1 MTEQITDPQ
10 VLSSLLAEDKV
21 EGFTVKP
28 WTIKQL
34 LQVMPILNGLAE
46 KLKGMGVTLDNFGD
60 LVETQGLAGIAG
72 LADLILPHLP
82 EFLAASLRI
91 SRDEAEDLD
100 VGLALALAVK
110 VLALNMEHLK
120 NAFSLI
126 VGQTAPLIRQ
136 EATH

>member
-46 KLKGMGVTLDNFGD
+46 KLKAWALPWTTSATWWKPRGWR
-60 LVETQGLAGIAG
+60 GLPG

-91 SRDEAEDLD
+91 SREEAEDLD
-100 VGLALALAVK
+100 VGLALPWR
-110 VLALNMEHLK
+110 
-120 NAFSLI
+120 SRSW
-126 VGQTAPLIRQ
+126 P
-136 EATH
+136 